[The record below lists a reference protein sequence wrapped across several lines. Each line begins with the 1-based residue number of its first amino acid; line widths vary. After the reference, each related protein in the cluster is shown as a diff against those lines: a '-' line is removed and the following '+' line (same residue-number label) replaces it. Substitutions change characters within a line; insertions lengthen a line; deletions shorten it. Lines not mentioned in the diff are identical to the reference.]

1 MVLRE
6 RNATP
11 EDLPV
16 VELFW
21 DGFQNGA
28 KGHPTGISRLQMI
41 GPIEALQ
48 VPTFQIEFYIVT
60 QFGVVATVKS
70 PNSPFCWR
78 RGKSKASDDC

>member
-28 KGHPTGISRLQMI
+28 KDHPTGISRLQMI

-48 VPTFQIEFYIVT
+48 VPTFQIEFYIVP
-60 QFGVVATVKS
+60 QIGVVAIGEKS
-70 PNSPFCWR
+70 QLAILL
-78 RGKSKASDDC
+78 ASRKIQSF

>member
-28 KGHPTGISRLQMI
+28 KGHPTGHLLQRI

-48 VPTFQIEFYIVT
+48 VPTFQIEFYIPCGNLT
-60 QFGVVATVKS
+60 
-70 PNSPFCWR
+70 
-78 RGKSKASDDC
+78 